1 MKQDC
6 REELTGCGDQQML
19 GKEEKVTLGACVWVT
34 EEWNFGRGKGLEGKA
49 LFQIHSECGNMV
61 SGGAASGEMGEVEC
75 RLTQTMSCANYP
87 CS

>member
-1 MKQDC
+1 
-6 REELTGCGDQQML
+6 ML

-49 LFQIHSECGNMV
+49 LLQIHSECGNMV
-61 SGGAASGEMGEVEC
+61 SGGASGEMGEVEY
-75 RLTQTMSCANYP
+75 RLTQTTSSSANYP